1 MNRKQGLLATLAL
14 LIAAGAQAQE
24 RPVEI
29 VPMTPVSGE
38 IKGAL
43 PDGRAV
49 TSPGSQPGDTRFN
62 LDALLPAEVEP
73 NNAFGQATPLT
84 LNAGGSA
91 FIQGNIFANGD
102 VDFFSFTA
110 AAGDRIYAAVMT
122 SASANAS
129 SDSQLRL
136 LASDGTTE
144 IEFDDDDGSLGGL
157 SSSIAGATI
166 PAAGTYYLRINHFS
180 ATNQLRPYGLYLRR
194 ATGAPTPE
202 VESNNTSAT
211 ANVLPASGWVSGA
224 RDPAGD
230 ADFFSFTAN
239 AGDTVFLSLDLDPER
254 DAVGWNGRLGVGLFG
269 DTTNQILV
277 VDDASTLSAANPT
290 SEALFFTVKTAGTY
304 FAYVDSAT
312 AGVGGPTAT
321 YQLNVSVRP
330 AATGLTCTTYT
341 STNVPQAIGPGT
353 GLVSSTIT
361 VPGNP
366 RIADIDVEIQLN
378 HTRMADIDAHLR
390 SPAGNDNG
398 LFTDIGAA
406 AVGGQAQMNALFDDE
421 AAIPPTFTA
430 LNNVVLKPELAYRN
444 AWFDGENGGGT
455 WTLDLYDDTAAEG
468 GTLTGWSIRICEA
481 PPPPTCAAGFGPT
494 TVYTTDF
501 EAGDAGFT
509 SNGTAN
515 QWARGLP
522 SAAPITTCNSG
533 TNCFKTNLAGV
544 YSASSNQNLV
554 SPAINLAGLQPPV
567 VVRWAQRYQLESASF
582 DLYSVNAQPVGVPA
596 SATRLFQWLDATMT
610 DAPGNPATTINATSG
625 WSQFTGRADALA
637 GQNIELLFNLTSDT
651 SGQFAGA
658 AIDDVSVTACRALSA
673 DLSITKTDG
682 VASAVPG
689 TTTTYTIVAS
699 NAGPDPVAAATVAD
713 TFPAACVSPTWTCV
727 GAGGGTCTANGS
739 GNINQSVNLPA
750 GGSVTFTALCP
761 IASTATGSLA
771 NTATVSGGA
780 IADPTPGNNSAT
792 DTDTLTPQANLGITK
807 TNGVTQ
813 VNAGANTVYTIVASN
828 AGPSAAPGST
838 VADTAP
844 AACTTFTWSCVGAG
858 GATCPANGSGS
869 INASVN
875 LPVGGTATFSATC
888 AISGAAAGNLVNTA
902 TVAVAGGITD
912 PTPAN
917 NSATDTDTILASQAD
932 VSITKTDGQASDVPG
947 TSISYTIVASNAGPA
962 GAPSVTVAD
971 TFAATLTGVTWTCA
985 GAGGGTCT
993 ANGAGNINDT
1003 ANLPNGASVTY
1014 TVNATIA
1021 ANATGTLSNTASAT
1035 VGGGI
1040 TDPNAAN
1047 NSATDT
1053 TTLTPQA
1060 DLAITLTDTPDPVTA
1075 GTNLTYVATATNN
1088 GPSDATDV
1096 AITLPLPANTTLV
1109 SATVSG
1115 GTCVATTCTFAGA
1128 TAPGASR
1135 SVTYVVLVAASVAN
1149 GSTITATASASSATT
1164 DPNGANNSAST
1175 TTNVIAVAD
1184 LVIGLTSSTAQVLIN
1199 VPLTFTATSQNL
1211 GPSDAQNV
1219 SITLTLTPDF
1229 RYSSHVATGATCTTP
1244 QIGTTGAIVCTWAGS
1259 TAPGVT
1265 RTLSVVAYSN
1275 NEGNTAVNA
1284 STTSATTDPVANN
1297 NAAALSVVVGF
1308 PFNEIPTLSQYG
1320 LVLLGLLMGLIGFAA
1335 VRRQG

>member
-1 MNRKQGLLATLAL
+1 MNRKNGLLAALAML
-14 LIAAGAQAQE
+14 FAAGAQALA
-24 RPVEI
+24 PVEI
-29 VPMTPVSGE
+29 VPLSPASGE
-38 IKGAL
+38 VKGAL
-43 PDGRAV
+43 PEGRAV
-49 TSPGSQPGDTRFN
+49 PATAPIPNDARFN
-62 LDALLPAEVEP
+62 FDAQLPAEVEP

-84 LNAGGSA
+84 LNAGAGA
-91 FIQGNIFANGD
+91 FIQGNIFGNGD

-129 SDSQLRL
+129 TDSQLRL

-166 PAAGTYYLRINHFS
+166 PAAGTYYLRVNHFTAAS
-180 ATNQLRPYGLYLRR
+180 GQLRPYGLYLRR
-194 ATGAPTPE
+194 ATGAPTAE
-202 VESNNTSAT
+202 VEANNSAAT
-211 ANVLPASGWVSGA
+211 ANVLPANGWVSGA

-230 ADFFSFTAN
+230 VDFYSFTAN

-254 DAVGWNGRLGVGLFG
+254 DAVGWNGRLGIGLFG
-269 DTTNQILV
+269 DAANQLLV
-277 VDDASTLSAANPT
+277 VDDNSTLSAANPT
-290 SEALFFTVKTAGTY
+290 SEAMFFTVKTAGTY
-304 FAYVDSAT
+304 FAYVDSVTPA
-312 AGVGGPTAT
+312 VGGPTAT
-321 YQLNVSVRP
+321 YHLNVSVRP

-341 STNVPQAIGPGT
+341 STNVPQTIGPAA

-366 RIADIDVEIQLN
+366 RIADIDVEVQLN

-398 LFTDIGAA
+398 LFTDIGAT
-406 AVGGQAQMNALFDDE
+406 AVGGQTQMNALFDDE
-421 AAIPPTFTA
+421 AAIPPLFTV
-430 LNNVVLKPELAYRN
+430 LNNVSFKPELAYRN

-455 WTLDLYDDTAAEG
+455 WTLDLYDDSANEG

-515 QWARGLP
+515 QWARGTP

-533 TNCFKTNLAGV
+533 TNCFKTNLAGT
-544 YSASSNQNLV
+544 YAASSNQNLV

-567 VVRWAQRYQLESASF
+567 VVRWAQRYQMENTTF
-582 DLYSVNAQPVGVPA
+582 DQYSVDAQPVGAPA
-596 SATRLFQWLDATMT
+596 NATRLFQWLDATMT
-610 DAPGNPATTINATSG
+610 DGVGNPAVTINETSG
-625 WSQFTGRADALA
+625 WSQLVRRADSLA

-651 SGQFAGA
+651 TVQLGGA

-673 DLSITKTDG
+673 NLAITKTDG

-689 TTTTYTIVAS
+689 TTTTYTITAS
-699 NAGPDPVAAATVAD
+699 NAGPDPVPAAAIAD

-727 GAGGGTCTANGS
+727 GAGGGTCTAAGS
-739 GNINQSVNLPA
+739 GNISDNANLPV
-750 GGSVTFTALCP
+750 GGSVTYTALCP

-780 IADPTPGNNSAT
+780 IADPTPGNNSAV
-792 DTDTLTPQANLGITK
+792 DTDTLTPQANLAITK

-813 VNAGANTVYTIVASN
+813 VNAGSNTVYTIVASN

-844 AACTTFTWSCVGAG
+844 AACTAFTWTCVGAG

-869 INASVN
+869 INASVG
-875 LPVGGTATFSATC
+875 LPVGGTATFSVTC
-888 AISGAAAGNLVNTA
+888 AVSGAAVGNLVNTA
-902 TVAVAGGITD
+902 TVATGAGVTD
-912 PTPAN
+912 PTPGN

-947 TSISYTIVASNAGPA
+947 TTISYTIVASNAGPA
-962 GAPSVTVAD
+962 AAPSVAIAD
-971 TFAATLTGVTWTCA
+971 TLPASLTGVTWTCV
-985 GAGGGTCT
+985 GAGGGTCA
-993 ANGAGNINDT
+993 ANGAGNIADT

-1014 TVNATIA
+1014 TVNGTIA
-1021 ANATGTLSNTASAT
+1021 ANATGTLSNTATAT

-1060 DLAITLTDTPDPVTA
+1060 DLSITLTDSPDPVTA

-1096 AITLPLPANTTLV
+1096 AISLPLPANTTLV

-1128 TAPGASR
+1128 TTPGASR
-1135 SVTYVVLVAASVAN
+1135 SVTYVVLVAASAAN
-1149 GSTITATASASSATT
+1149 GSTLTATASTTSATT
-1164 DPNGANNSAST
+1164 DPNAANNSAT
-1175 TTNVIAVAD
+1175 TTTGVVAVAD
-1184 LVIGLTSSTAQVLIN
+1184 LVVALTSSASQVLIN
-1199 VPLTFTATSQNL
+1199 VPVTFTATSTNN
-1211 GPSDAQNV
+1211 GPSDAQGV

-1244 QIGTTGAIVCTWAGS
+1244 QIGTTGAIVCTWAGA
-1259 TAPGVT
+1259 TAPGAV

-1284 STTSATTDPVANN
+1284 STTSSTTDPVANN
-1297 NAAALSVVVGF
+1297 NATGVSVVVGF
-1308 PFNEIPTLSQYG
+1308 PFNEIPTLSQFG
-1320 LVLLGLLMGLIGFAA
+1320 LMLLGLLVGLMGFVA